1 MYTAVFFWQD
11 EVAIREYVVL
21 PHHVRV
27 YCCTII
33 LCEKLLHWQGKC
45 CIKGNYS
52 VATVKVLN
60 SYHKRKIDIRCKIK
74 NKQNIYKY
82 IDVLGKMR

>member
-60 SYHKRKIDIRCKIK
+60 SYHKR
-74 NKQNIYKY
+74 
-82 IDVLGKMR
+82 